1 MLAAVFFWNRSDG
14 LSKLRPYIGIGKSRP
29 AAGPSLIECELRVGA
44 QFGGDKFVSNFFM
57 NRFCRIEQLLGRE
70 ALAKLAA
77 ARVAVF
83 GLGAVGSYAVEALAR
98 AGVGH
103 LRLVDCDTIR
113 PSNFNR
119 QLYALDSTLNREKT
133 AVARARVL
141 DINPDCR
148 VETRQVFVEAANA
161 GFLLT
166 PPLDAVIDAIDSVA
180 PKVALIAAA
189 ARAGL
194 KVVSSM
200 GAATRT
206 DPAAVRVGDIS
217 ATEVCPLARFIRK
230 KLRRH
235 GITRGV
241 TCVYSVEPARNKAP
255 PVGPEEPDTFIK
267 GRPRK
272 PIGSLSYMTGIFG
285 LLAAHQALRL
295 IVDLDF
301 EGD

>member
-1 MLAAVFFWNRSDG
+1 
-14 LSKLRPYIGIGKSRP
+14 
-29 AAGPSLIECELRVGA
+29 
-44 QFGGDKFVSNFFM
+44 M

-103 LRLVDCDTIR
+103 LRLVDCDVIR

-119 QLYALDSTLNREKT
+119 QLYALESTLDRPKT
-133 AVARARVL
+133 DVARARVL
-141 DINPDCR
+141 DINPACD
-148 VETRQVFVEAANA
+148 VEIHPVFVEEANA
-161 GFLLT
+161 EALLAG
-166 PPLDAVIDAIDSVA
+166 PLDAVIDAIDSVS

-189 ARAGL
+189 VRAGH

-206 DPAAVRVGDIS
+206 DPLAVRVGDIA
-217 ATEVCPLARFIRK
+217 ATEICPLARFIRK
-230 KLRRH
+230 KLRKH
-235 GITRGV
+235 GIERGV
-241 TCVYSVEPARNKAP
+241 TCIYSLEPARNKAAP
-255 PVGPEEPDTFIK
+255 AGDEEPDTFVK

-272 PIGSLSYMTGIFG
+272 PIGSLSYMTGLFG

-295 IVDLDF
+295 IVDLDQHPTQAANTAYRDKKQ
-301 EGD
+301 EHSGKEY

>member
-1 MLAAVFFWNRSDG
+1 MT
-14 LSKLRPYIGIGKSRP
+14 
-29 AAGPSLIECELRVGA
+29 
-44 QFGGDKFVSNFFM
+44 
-57 NRFCRIEQLLGRE
+57 RFCRIEQLLGAD
-70 ALAKLAA
+70 ALRKLNK

-98 AGVGH
+98 AGIGH

-119 QLYALDSTLNREKT
+119 QLYALESTLNQPKT

-141 DINPDCR
+141 DINPQCA
-148 VETRQVFVEAANA
+148 VEVQQVFVEEANA
-161 GFLLT
+161 AALLAG
-166 PPLDAVIDAIDSVA
+166 PLDAVVDAIDSVS

-189 ARAGL
+189 VRAGH

-206 DPAAVRVGDIS
+206 DPLAVRVGDIS
-217 ATEVCPLARFIRK
+217 ETEICPLARFIRK

-235 GITRGV
+235 GIERGV
-241 TCVYSVEPARNKAP
+241 TCIYSVEPARNKAA
-255 PVGPEEPDTFIK
+255 PVGEEEPDTFVK

-285 LLAAHQALRL
+285 LLAAHQVLRL
-295 IVDLDF
+295 IVAL
-301 EGD
+301 EQRN